1 MISAF
6 VLTVISC
13 ESPYMIKHPVSSGDT
28 YYLYATFYGDEFEG
42 KTAADGSKFSNGE
55 MTCAAKGFPF
65 GTALEVQSL
74 ETGKSVTV
82 TVTDRP
88 GKNVVDLSKKAF
100 AEIDNP
106 EKGKIKAKI
115 KVVDKS
121 ISQPA
126 PVQNNEEVKQE
137 PVKDEEVKQ
146 QEPVKNEEKPVE
158 SGKFYAIQ
166 LAAFS
171 DFENAK
177 KFHESQS
184 AETYILKV
192 PGTGDI
198 YRVRSG
204 RFSTREEA
212 ENYKESNF
220 SGTEAIVV
228 EVVE

>member
-1 MISAF
+1 M
-6 VLTVISC
+6 V
-13 ESPYMIKHPVSSGDT
+13 KHPVSPGDT

-42 KTAADGSKFSNGE
+42 RQSADGSTFNNSG
-55 MTCAAKGFPF
+55 MTCAARGFPF
-65 GTALEVQSL
+65 GTMLEVQSL

-100 AEIDNP
+100 SEIDNTD
-106 EKGKIKAKI
+106 KGKIKAKI
-115 KVVDKS
+115 KVVEKS
-121 ISQPA
+121 VSHPGS
-126 PVQNNEEVKQE
+126 VEKSEEVK
-137 PVKDEEVKQ
+137 

-158 SGKFYAIQ
+158 AGKFYAIQ

-177 KFHESQS
+177 KFQESQS
-184 AETYILKV
+184 TETYILKV
-192 PGTGDI
+192 QGTGDI
-198 YRVRSG
+198 YRVRYG
-204 RFSTREEA
+204 RFSSREEA
-212 ENYKESNF
+212 ENYKASNF

>member
-1 MISAF
+1 
-6 VLTVISC
+6 
-13 ESPYMIKHPVSSGDT
+13 MIKHPVSPGDT

-42 KTAADGSKFSNGE
+42 KQAADGSTFSNSG

-65 GTALEVQSL
+65 GTVLEVQSL
-74 ETGKSVTV
+74 ETGKSVIV
-82 TVTDRP
+82 TVADRP

-100 AEIDNP
+100 SEIDNP
-106 EKGKIKAKI
+106 DKGKIKAKI
-115 KVVDKS
+115 KVVEKS
-121 ISQPA
+121 VSQLA
-126 PVQNNEEVKQE
+126 PVEKNEEV
-137 PVKDEEVKQ
+137 Q
-146 QEPVKNEEKPVE
+146 QEPVKNEAEPVKNEDKQVE
-158 SGKFYAIQ
+158 SGKFYTVQ
-166 LAAFS
+166 LGAFS
-171 DFENAK
+171 DFENAR

>member
-1 MISAF
+1 MKKVQFNIWLMISAF

-115 KVVDKS
+115 KVVEKNLNEPSPAQKS
-121 ISQPA
+121 EDVNP
-126 PVQNNEEVKQE
+126 EG
-137 PVKDEEVKQ
+137 
-146 QEPVKNEEKPVE
+146 VKNDEKPVE

-177 KFHESQS
+177 KFQESQS
-184 AETYILKV
+184 VETYILKV
-192 PGTGDI
+192 QGTGDI
-198 YRVRSG
+198 YRVRYG
-204 RFSTREEA
+204 RFTSKDEA
-212 ENYKESNF
+212 ENYKASNF